1 MAVSHVERQD
11 CIEFIRRLP
20 LFSGLAEEDLGR
32 LVDMAEPISLGPG
45 GVLMEEGSPGD
56 ALYVSLDGE
65 YEVTKRSDQRD
76 VLLAVRGAGEVLG
89 ELSLLSQQPRT
100 ASVRAARES
109 HLLKIS
115 KDAFTHL
122 ITSSPTATLAML
134 HTVVER
140 LNNSQVML
148 QQSEKMAALGT
159 LSAGLAHELNN
170 PAAAAKRSAVQLT
183 EELTRWMRLAGTRDA
198 SNLDA
203 RQKEIV
209 NQLRD
214 EIVSRTTSVAKLD
227 PLARS
232 DRESEMQDWLDEKQ
246 VSDGWQYAPTLV
258 SYGWDK
264 RALDD
269 LSRSFSSEQFA
280 VVVPWLAVG
289 CTIYSLLHE
298 ISDSAERLSEIVKSI
313 KSYSYMDQAPVQNV
327 DVHEGLENTLVILRH
342 KLKEGV
348 KVTREFEPELPHI
361 EAYGSELNQVWT
373 NIIDNAIDAMKGQ
386 GEIKLKTY
394 TTHDCV
400 IVEITDNGPGMP
412 PEVQAH
418 IFEPFFTTK
427 GPGVGTGLGLHISH
441 NIIAHKHR
449 GEIKVTS
456 KPGET
461 TFQVKLPM
469 KLKRKDS

>member
-1 MAVSHVERQD
+1 MGVSHVERQD

-20 LFSGLAEEDLGR
+20 LFSGLTEEDLGR
-32 LVDMAEPISLGPG
+32 LVDMAEPIALDSG

-56 ALYVSLDGE
+56 AFYVALDGE
-65 YEVTKRSDQRD
+65 FEVTKRSDQRD

-89 ELSLLSQQPRT
+89 ELALLSQKPRT
-100 ASVRAARES
+100 ASVRATRAS

-115 KDAFTHL
+115 KDAFINL
-122 ITSSPTATLAML
+122 LTSSRTATLAML

-140 LNNSQVML
+140 LNNTQVML

-170 PAAAAKRSAVQLT
+170 PAAAAKRSAAQLT
-183 EELTRWMRLAGTRDA
+183 EELTRWMRLAATRDA

-203 RQKEIV
+203 RQKEII

-214 EIVSRTTSVAKLD
+214 EILTRTAAPVKLD
-227 PLARS
+227 PLAHS
-232 DRESEMQDWLDEKQ
+232 DLEGELQDWLDEKQ
-246 VSDGWQYAPTLV
+246 VPDAWQYAPTLV
-258 SYGWDK
+258 SYGWNK
-264 RALDD
+264 SALEE
-269 LSRSFSSEQFA
+269 LGKNFSGVQFA

-289 CTIYSLLHE
+289 CTIYALLYE
-298 ISDSAERLSEIVKSI
+298 ISHSAERLSEIVKSI
-313 KSYSYMDQAPVQNV
+313 KSYSYMDQAPIQNV

-342 KLKEGV
+342 KLKEGI
-348 KVTREFEPELPHI
+348 KITRDFASDLPLI

-386 GEIKLKTY
+386 GEVRLKTY
-394 TTHDCV
+394 VQNECV
-400 IVEITDNGPGMP
+400 VVEITDNGPGIP
-412 PEVQAH
+412 PEIQSH

-449 GEIKVTS
+449 GEIKVIS

-469 KLKRKDS
+469 RLKRKEQ

>member
-1 MAVSHVERQD
+1 MAVSHIERQD

-32 LVDMAEPISLGPG
+32 LVDMAEPISLRQGE
-45 GVLMEEGSPGD
+45 VLMEEGSAGD
-56 ALYVSLDGE
+56 AFYVALDGE
-65 YEVTKRSDQRD
+65 VEVTKRSDQRE

-89 ELSLLSQQPRT
+89 ELALLSQKPRT
-100 ASVRAARES
+100 ASVRATSES

-115 KDAFTHL
+115 KEAFL
-122 ITSSPTATLAML
+122 NLLTSSRSATLAML

-140 LNNSQVML
+140 LNNTQIML

-170 PAAAAKRSAVQLT
+170 PAAAAKRSAGQLT
-183 EELTRWMRLAGTRDA
+183 EEITHWMRLAATRDA
-198 SNLDA
+198 ANLDA
-203 RQKEIV
+203 RQKEII

-214 EIVSRTTSVAKLD
+214 EIVARTVSPAKLD
-227 PLARS
+227 PLTRS
-232 DRESEMQDWLDEKQ
+232 DHESELQDWLDEKN
-246 VSDGWQYAPTLV
+246 VPDGWQYAPTLV

-264 RALDD
+264 RTLEE
-269 LSRSFSSEQFA
+269 LSRSFSSEQSA

-289 CTIYSLLHE
+289 CTIYALLYE
-298 ISDSAERLSEIVKSI
+298 ISHSAERLSEIVKSI

-348 KVTREFEPELPHI
+348 KVTREFAPDLPHI

-386 GEIKLKTY
+386 GEIKLKT
-394 TTHDCV
+394 HVQNDCIV
-400 IVEITDNGPGMP
+400 VEIIDNGPGMP
-412 PEVQAH
+412 AEVQAH

-441 NIIAHKHR
+441 NIIVHKHR

-461 TFQVKLPM
+461 TFQVKLPIQ
-469 KLKRKDS
+469 LKRKDQ